1 MGLFKKR
8 ESIIQNM
15 AYMGIMAAINV
26 IFVLFTYF
34 IPFLLFLLIFLLPL
48 CSAIISYYCKKIY
61 FPIYFLVVTAI
72 CLVIDPSD
80 TLFYVIPSLITG
92 FIFGAFI
99 SIKLKPIFIVVIA
112 TVIQFGISLAT
123 LPLVNALTNR
133 DVINDIA
140 RIFNLGDYAYLNYLK
155 LSSVFFIALVQIVIT
170 YMVMQSE
177 LSKLGLEFNEAKNKE
192 CVIDVLTLS
201 SIAFL
206 VMFAFIYPPLSFIF
220 LFLAIVFSFDRL
232 TFLDLKYFK
241 VYLIELGVI
250 ILGSIFFIAGLYS
263 LIQKPLGLLL
273 LGIIPLLLSITCII
287 NKCLLSKRNKGTI
300 YS

>member
-72 CLVIDPSD
+72 CIVIDPSD

-92 FIFGAFI
+92 FIFGLFI
-99 SIKLKPIFIVVIA
+99 SVKLKPVFIVVIA
-112 TVIQFGISLAT
+112 AIIQFGITFLT
-123 LPLVNALTNR
+123 LPLVKAMTGR
-133 DVINDIA
+133 DIIVDIA
-140 RIFNLGDYAYLNYLK
+140 TIFNLKDYVYLDYLK
-155 LSSVFFIALVQIVIT
+155 LSFIFFIALVQIIIT

-192 CVIDVLTLS
+192 WVIDVLTLS
-201 SIAFL
+201 SLALLTLFSF
-206 VMFAFIYPPLSFIF
+206 VYPPLSYIF
-220 LFLAIVFSFDRL
+220 LFLALIFSFDRL
-232 TFLDLKYFK
+232 TFLDLSHFK
-241 VYLIELGVI
+241 IYLIELGVI
-250 ILGSIFFIAGLYS
+250 VLGSIFFVAGLYS
-263 LIQKPLGLLL
+263 IIQKPLGLLL
-273 LGIIPLLLSITCII
+273 FGIVPLLLSIACII

-300 YS
+300 NS